1 MAKKKENFTV
11 ISTGSW
17 VPPDLDKQSLEKKS
31 YKIFINDLQ
40 IKTLIGIHEHEKK
53 KKQKINISIVL
64 QAFDKNTSIEDKIEN
79 VVSYEFIVADIKK
92 LLSKGHIGL
101 LETLGEKIA
110 SICLKDLRIISARI
124 NIQKMEVFKEAKS
137 VGIEIFRTKE
147 IQKIKDKSGFKIKK

>member
-53 KKQKINISIVL
+53 KKQKGTKRRKQRYLKFYVNIFPKRTFL
-64 QAFDKNTSIEDKIEN
+64 PFLYRYKIF
-79 VVSYEFIVADIKK
+79 YKK
-92 LLSKGHIGL
+92 T
-101 LETLGEKIA
+101 E
-110 SICLKDLRIISARI
+110 
-124 NIQKMEVFKEAKS
+124 QF
-137 VGIEIFRTKE
+137 
-147 IQKIKDKSGFKIKK
+147 

>member
-1 MAKKKENFTV
+1 M
-11 ISTGSW
+11 
-17 VPPDLDKQSLEKKS
+17 
-31 YKIFINDLQ
+31 
-40 IKTLIGIHEHEKK
+40 
-53 KKQKINISIVL
+53 
-64 QAFDKNTSIEDKIEN
+64 
-79 VVSYEFIVADIKK
+79 SYEFIVADIKK